1 MSGSSSELVI
11 VPDTSV
17 VVDGRITAKIRDGS
31 YEGAVLLV
39 PEAVVAELEAQAN
52 RGREAGFNGLIE
64 LQELVDLS
72 KRGFV
77 RLEYVGRRPGI
88 DDVKLA
94 SGGEID
100 ALIRETAIE
109 HGALLVTSDRIQ
121 AEVGRAKGLRVEYL
135 PPEREE
141 PLPLGIE
148 EYFTEDTLSVHL
160 KEGAVPLAKRGSVG
174 DQTLVKI
181 GDLPLDCDLL
191 RGLAR
196 EILERSKRDKDGF
209 VEIDH
214 GGATVVQLGSMRIA
228 ITRPPFS
235 DGLEITAVRPVAKVN
250 LEDYRLGSV
259 LERRITSKR
268 RGVLIAGPPG
278 SGKSTLAGSIAE
290 HLMNDG
296 YIVKTIESPR
306 DLQVPPG
313 ITQYSPLNGDVR
325 KTAEVLLL
333 VRPDYTIHDE
343 VRSTRDFEVFSDMRL
358 AGVGM
363 IGVIHASRA
372 IDAIQRFI
380 GRLELG
386 VIPQVVDTVIYLEA
400 GEVVKVYE
408 LRFTVKVPSG
418 MFEEDLARPTILVE
432 DFETGAPEYEIY
444 SYGEQVIVMPVE
456 PEEAMVDEEMV
467 RALHAEVKKHVRGP
481 FEVKMVSPKRG
492 VILCRDSDV
501 PILVGRKGRNIESM
515 ERRLGIRL
523 DVRPTGK
530 GLSHEDE
537 GADIEFETTKKHL
550 ILHLPEFA
558 GEVVEIF
565 IDDLPVLTAA
575 VGRRGYIR
583 IPRKSQ
589 QATLLYRAIKEDKKI
604 TIR

>member
-1 MSGSSSELVI
+1 MSSPVPELVI

-17 VVDGRITAKIRDGS
+17 VIDGRITSKIREGS

-52 RGREAGFNGLIE
+52 RGKEAGFNGLGE
-64 LQELVDLS
+64 LQELVQLS
-72 KRGFV
+72 KTGV
-77 RLEYVGRRPGI
+77 VKLEYVGRRPGL
-88 DDVKLA
+88 DDVRLA

-109 HGALLVTSDRIQ
+109 NGALLVTGDRIQ

-141 PLPLGIE
+141 PLPLGVE
-148 EYFTEDTLSVHL
+148 EYFTEYTLSVHL

-174 DQTLVKI
+174 DQMLVRI
-181 GDLPLDCDLL
+181 DDTPLGGVFLKD
-191 RGLAR
+191 LAR
-196 EILERSKRDKDGF
+196 EILERAKRDKDGF

-214 GGATVVQLGSMRIA
+214 GGATVVQLGNMRIA
-228 ITRPPFS
+228 IARPPFS
-235 DGLEITAVRPVAKVN
+235 DGLEITAVRPVARVL

-259 LERRITSKR
+259 LEERLTSKQ
-268 RGVLIAGPPG
+268 RGVLVAGPPG
-278 SGKSTLAGSIAE
+278 SGKSTLAGSIAD

-306 DLQVPPG
+306 DLQVPPAV
-313 ITQYSPLNGDVR
+313 TQYSPLSGDVR

-343 VRSTRDFEVFSDMRL
+343 VRSTRDFQVFADMRL

-372 IDAIQRFI
+372 IDAVQRFI
-380 GRLELG
+380 GRMELG

-432 DFETGAPEYEIY
+432 DFETSVQEYEIY
-444 SYGEQVIVMPVE
+444 TYGEQVIVMPVG
-456 PEEAMVDEEMV
+456 PEEAFVDEEMV
-467 RALHAEVKKHVRGP
+467 ESLRAEVKKYVRGS
-481 FEVKMVSPKRG
+481 FEVKMSSPKRG

-501 PILVGRKGRNIESM
+501 PLLIGRKGRNIENM
-515 ERRLGIRL
+515 ERRLGMRL
-523 DVRPTGK
+523 DVRPTERE
-530 GLSHEDE
+530 LSREDE
-537 GADIEFETTKKHL
+537 DANIEFETTKKHL
-550 ILHLPEFA
+550 VLHIPDFA
-558 GEVVEIF
+558 GEMVEIL

-575 VGRRGYIR
+575 VGRRGDIR
-583 IPRKSQ
+583 LPKKGQ
-589 QATLLYRAIKEDKKI
+589 QATALYRAMKEDRKI